1 MNRSNVFITI
11 LITNSITN
19 DDLDRQYFENRQSV
33 LFSCV
38 RVFVRQML
46 DQHLRVQILNGVW
59 RRTTTIATINVE
71 LQTNNRQIPNIDGKQ
86 TSYTP
91 MGVLYQHRLHVRTD
105 EFRTQNTWHQ
115 S

>member
-1 MNRSNVFITI
+1 MIVSI
-11 LITNSITN
+11 LKIDKVDQHVMI
-19 DDLDRQYFENRQSV
+19 QHV

-46 DQHLRVQILNGVW
+46 DQHLRVQISNCVW
-59 RRTTTIATINVE
+59 RRTTTIATTNDE
-71 LQTNNRQIPNIDGKQ
+71 LQINNRQLPSVDGTQ

-105 EFRTQNTWHQ
+105 EFQT
-115 S
+115 